1 MSNIKNKFIESEK
14 ELENKVNRLCVNLI
28 YLLNEEEFELET
40 EITADHI
47 CYNLK
52 RPIIELEENE
62 EYSIGKSD
70 IEKIGSKIVKISII
84 DKDNYYQI
92 IIDYLDE
99 KRIKHQLSA
108 IIKDKENDE
117 VKDLIDT
124 ILAKDQIEINN
135 IAIEAIDCINR
146 NLF

>member
-1 MSNIKNKFIESEK
+1 M
-14 ELENKVNRLCVNLI
+14 ENKVNRLCVNLI

-62 EYSIGKSD
+62 EVI
-70 IEKIGSKIVKISII
+70 
-84 DKDNYYQI
+84 N
-92 IIDYLDE
+92 
-99 KRIKHQLSA
+99 
-108 IIKDKENDE
+108 
-117 VKDLIDT
+117 LINT